1 MEEARTKIAELKHAC
16 ATLDEQL
23 AVEYRQFGQAVYE
36 NTYRDDSQP
45 MIDARTCVAE
55 KKAAVDEIQKNIH
68 HIEQATSASETAR
81 EEITKIEQRLAS
93 IEYEKNSLY
102 SRIGVITYEEYAAG
116 AIGEE
121 FSLLFTS
128 ITHQNAELSR
138 YQKELKENELRY
150 VAASFFEK
158 MSLKMKRNKLKAEM
172 EKMDSARE
180 DLFRNAGK
188 QICNSELIKRV
199 KSRNAAVISED
210 FSRLDQERDRMYALL
225 ESRKIDLN
233 RNQDVL
239 SQSGIETPDV
249 VKKVRE
255 LGRRLDKAQQLLDQE
270 YAVLGK
276 AALGDEGYVEELQ
289 SHEDVA
295 KVLSEIDRLNGE
307 RREIEHQ
314 LNRLESA
321 LRIRELESAID
332 VDRQKEV
339 RIKGQLDALKGQL
352 EELDHRITANR
363 KHIASLKQVLLDDE
377 PADRGTP
384 GEQS

>member
-1 MEEARTKIAELKHAC
+1 
-16 ATLDEQL
+16 
-23 AVEYRQFGQAVYE
+23 
-36 NTYRDDSQP
+36 
-45 MIDARTCVAE
+45 
-55 KKAAVDEIQKNIH
+55 
-68 HIEQATSASETAR
+68 
-81 EEITKIEQRLAS
+81 
-93 IEYEKNSLY
+93 
-102 SRIGVITYEEYAAG
+102 
-116 AIGEE
+116 
-121 FSLLFTS
+121 
-128 ITHQNAELSR
+128 
-138 YQKELKENELRY
+138 
-150 VAASFFEK
+150 
-158 MSLKMKRNKLKAEM
+158 
-172 EKMDSARE
+172 
-180 DLFRNAGK
+180 
-188 QICNSELIKRV
+188 
-199 KSRNAAVISED
+199 
-210 FSRLDQERDRMYALL
+210 MYALL